1 MDWPG
6 TLPSECFPSR
16 MDQADH
22 RIAAEPAVSWPQ
34 TVKEFEVLIDAMQ
47 HRLVQFA
54 FYRLRSREDAE
65 DVVQEV
71 LVQAYRDRE
80 KHKTV
85 VQASPFL
92 FRMVANRCTDV
103 LRRRKYEGGPPE
115 DLASEL
121 EASGVDAREAAGAA
135 QRQRWIEESLRRLPS
150 RQSDAIRLRVYGEL
164 PFEAVA
170 QAMGCSVP
178 TVKSRFRYGVQ
189 KLRRILK
196 RQGGER

>member
-1 MDWPG
+1 M
-6 TLPSECFPSR
+6 
-16 MDQADH
+16 
-22 RIAAEPAVSWPQ
+22 SWPQ